1 MKNNYYDNVEHKVD
15 TSGPKRMPII
25 ESRLKKRIVTVPEV
39 IREASGIKI
48 FGKRIK
54 SIIFTQYPHGMSIQ
68 YYCLV
73 CSC

>member
-54 SIIFTQYPHGMSIQ
+54 SIIFTTIY
-68 YYCLV
+68 L
-73 CSC
+73 